1 MARKKRELKK
11 GDLVTFS
18 SRATKMTNLY
28 RWGPMKG
35 RPPLVGMIV
44 KIKESYKWK
53 YTWTG
58 PNGGTEDKVFYNQ
71 YTVSWIGGEGPAGRK
86 YWDRYFIR
94 EDLKFV
100 KKLKPHTS
108 KD

>member
-18 SRATKMTNLY
+18 SRAAKMTDLY
-28 RWGPMKG
+28 RWGPVKG

-44 KIKESYKWK
+44 KIKQSYKWK
-53 YTWTG
+53 HTWTSS
-58 PNGGTEDKVFYNQ
+58 GGTQEKVFFNK
-71 YTVSWIGGEGPAGRK
+71 YTISWIGGKGPRGRK
-86 YWDRYFIR
+86 YWDDWFQR

-100 KKLKPHTS
+100 KKLKPYAGG
-108 KD
+108 

>member
-11 GDLVTFS
+11 GDLVTFT
-18 SRATKMTNLY
+18 SRAMKMTNLY
-28 RWGPMKG
+28 RWGPMKD

-58 PNGGTEDKVFYNQ
+58 PNGLVVKVPQVESIGTDTLSEKILN
-71 YTVSWIGGEGPAGRK
+71 SSRN
-86 YWDRYFIR
+86 
-94 EDLKFV
+94 
-100 KKLKPHTS
+100 
-108 KD
+108 